1 MQQIAYRKV
10 NVPILLEVDADG
22 QKRPRKIRWK
32 DGNAYAIDKVLKVC
46 RAASTKVGGCGMRY
60 TVRIDG
66 KETHLFEED
75 GKWFIEE
82 EYIKEV

>member
-1 MQQIAYRKV
+1 MQTIAYRKV
-10 NVPILLEVDADG
+10 DVPVLLAVDADG
-22 QKRPRKIRWK
+22 QKRPKKIRWT
-32 DGNAYAIDKVLKVC
+32 DGSAYAIDKVLNVC

-60 TVRIDG
+60 TVRIEG
-66 KETHLFEED
+66 RETYLFEED